1 LDAVTTSQQSTWAA
15 LNETFGTR
23 MSSHE
28 WDWEDGDYLPRY
40 EYQPVSRIMDV
51 WTEWA
56 SGLNGYISVRDLTER
71 WGPKW
76 RRNVARRKTESARR
90 KVIVDLICEL
100 SKKPNWD
107 LPLALRFL
115 QQKYEPT
122 FKARAFSEF
131 LTKGNRA
138 GFQDVLKAAKG
149 YP

>member
-1 LDAVTTSQQSTWAA
+1 
-15 LNETFGTR
+15 
-23 MSSHE
+23 M
-28 WDWEDGDYLPRY
+28 
-40 EYQPVSRIMDV
+40 
-51 WTEWA
+51 EWA
-56 SGLNGYISVRDLTER
+56 SGLNGYIPVRDMTER

-76 RRNVARRKTESARR
+76 HQNVACRKTENAHH
-90 KVIVDLICEL
+90 KVIVDLICQL

-122 FKARAFSEF
+122 FKACAFSKL

-138 GFQDVLKAAKG
+138 GFQEVLKAAKG